1 MPVAV
6 LAMSAPWLN
15 KIYAWCDYLSSTD
28 VSTQLMCKVKRKIRS
43 WRTFHA
49 CPLKK
54 NTTNTKGGVDLA
66 GMLRALYRSTEV
78 KPGIKEFFGPS
89 VWLRRDLSANN
100 ANSGS
105 YKNLLQF
112 KLEISDSLL
121 KKAPEKITAK
131 HSHLIRPRCLSAE
144 CRCCLC
150 QKTSRVRQKIC

>member
-15 KIYAWCDYLSSTD
+15 KIYAWCDYMLA
-28 VSTQLMCKVKRKIRS
+28 QS
-43 WRTFHA
+43 WLTFHA

-54 NTTNTKGGVDLA
+54 NTCRVDLA
-66 GMLRALYRSTEV
+66 GMLRALCRSTEV

-105 YKNLLQF
+105 YKDLLQF
-112 KLEISDSLL
+112 TLEISDSLL
-121 KKAPEKITAK
+121 KVNKK
-131 HSHLIRPRCLSAE
+131 SHDHKYLSSLMETTRRRLRRSLQAQPSDSTT
-144 CRCCLC
+144 LPI
-150 QKTSRVRQKIC
+150 S

>member
-15 KIYAWCDYLSSTD
+15 KIYAWCNYLSSTD
-28 VSTQLMCKVKRKIRS
+28 VSTQLMCKAKRS

-54 NTTNTKGGVDLA
+54 NTCRVDLA
-66 GMLRALYRSTEV
+66 GMLRALCRSTEV

-105 YKNLLQF
+105 CKDLLQF
-112 KLEISDSLL
+112 ALEISDSLL
-121 KKAPEKITAK
+121 KVNKK
-131 HSHLIRPRCLSAE
+131 SHDRKYLSSLMETTRRRLRRSLQAQPSDSTT
-144 CRCCLC
+144 LPI
-150 QKTSRVRQKIC
+150 S